1 MARHSRSGLND
12 LIFSVTYRCNL
23 RCQTC
28 YYAGAMDAAVAAEEK
43 ELTLEE
49 IEKVSLSIGD
59 FNGLLISGGEPFLRK
74 DLAEICEI
82 FCGQNNVHSIHL
94 PTNGILTDTV
104 YSKTGEILR
113 KCPGVQLLVGLPL
126 DGLQET
132 HDAIKGVRG
141 SFDQVV
147 KTAGRLAGL
156 KKDFNNLKVYIIST
170 VTRGNLGEMIKL
182 SEFIRNA
189 LPVDSHG
196 PSPARGTPYDR
207 RVSPPSAE
215 EWDRLS
221 MALMPY
227 HEYWNSKTGDSKW
240 RAFLNTNRTRYLYKM
255 YTRVLQGRRLPFRCG
270 AGEAIGVLEPN
281 GDVKLCELTETI
293 ANVRS
298 FDYNFFKAWFCEA
311 AAEKRSKVKACS
323 CAHACF
329 LWPGIRSSFP
339 AWVMSSFC
347 VK

>member
-1 MARHSRSGLND
+1 LND

-23 RCQTC
+23 RCRTC
-28 YYAGAMDAAVAAEEK
+28 YYAGTMDKTVAADEK
-43 ELTLEE
+43 ELTLKE

-59 FNGLLISGGEPFLRK
+59 FKGLLISGGEPFLRK

-82 FCGQNNVHSIHL
+82 FCVQNKVRSIHL
-94 PTNGILTDTV
+94 PTNGIFTDTV
-104 YSKTGEILR
+104 YSKTREILR

-147 KTAGRLAGL
+147 ETANRLASL
-156 KKDFNNLKVYIIST
+156 QKDFKNLKVYIIST
-170 VTRGNLGEMIKL
+170 VTSGNLDEMIKL
-182 SEFIRNA
+182 SEFVKNA

-196 PSPARGTPYDR
+196 PSPARGMPFDR
-207 RVSPPSAE
+207 TVSPPSAD

-227 HEYWNSKTGDSKW
+227 HEYWSSKVGDSKW
-240 RAFLNTNRTRYLYKM
+240 RVFLNTNRTRYLYKM

-281 GDVKLCELTETI
+281 GDVRLCELTETF
-293 ANVRS
+293 ANVRT
-298 FDYNFFKAWFCEA
+298 FDYNFLKAWFCDA
-311 AAEKRSKVKACS
+311 AAEKRSKIRTCS
-323 CAHACF
+323 CTHACF